1 MELSSNVVFLIER
14 LYDIMSAIYLFNLA
28 VYVSHVFLLLLEE
41 SLGFLDDKHHEHDTY
56 RKYQH

>member
-1 MELSSNVVFLIER
+1 MELSSNVVLLIER
-14 LYDIMSAIYLFNLA
+14 FYDIVSAIHLFNLT